1 MNSSSIDRVSK
12 SHSTHTHTHRLLE
25 VIRRVIS
32 LTQKNIFGGNDPEQK
47 MMKITPRLLLLLMTS
62 IAFVCVLKPV
72 VHAQEDDESVN
83 DLLAVRSPQIDALKK
98 TIDGMY
104 LEDAANGALPFW
116 NSTSGH
122 WEIFTFDIEGRGQ
135 SLPYLTHFRTLEE
148 PSSQYVVK
156 DIIDRAEWEEKGVI
170 VPYKIPDDEDVDD
183 DDFAPAPE
191 ADESSRIPISSQTVC
206 LWSLGGSDMASTFLR
221 CANAVRTTI
230 FTSISSSSRMC
241 VQLRNMRND

>member
-104 LEDAANGALPFW
+104 LD
-116 NSTSGH
+116 
-122 WEIFTFDIEGRGQ
+122 
-135 SLPYLTHFRTLEE
+135 
-148 PSSQYVVK
+148 
-156 DIIDRAEWEEKGVI
+156 
-170 VPYKIPDDEDVDD
+170 
-183 DDFAPAPE
+183 
-191 ADESSRIPISSQTVC
+191 
-206 LWSLGGSDMASTFLR
+206 WSYAMT
-221 CANAVRTTI
+221 
-230 FTSISSSSRMC
+230 
-241 VQLRNMRND
+241 